1 MQELLASAYEA
12 ARHSKPDVRVAA
24 LLRIARVQTV
34 LDRGQARRTLELA
47 LDEIRR
53 IPGRDGALL
62 LDHAR
67 TFAAV
72 IAPDLLAAIPS
83 ERLMPRHFEAE
94 SMGKVMIEHGN
105 TEAALAFVMNDDDAS
120 TFPYSVAGMLME
132 RVGEQERLAL
142 LRCAAEA
149 WRETHN
155 GMFVWLLQYRWK
167 LLPEEEAREI
177 VREVVGLAL
186 DRPDKPIQAT
196 YDREGTVQITS
207 DREHTLF
214 QILHIL
220 RHLDEPLADSLLAA
234 HAQLAAAARR
244 FPYGIET
251 IQREAEER
259 RKSEGESCGGGFVM
273 GGNPRD
279 FPYMRALMRGRQ
291 DGDFEEAMEHA
302 QEQYRD
308 DAGPENRNQAPL
320 EFWPSANRFRSILYA
335 AGKRLCT
342 DAGRYLARIDDADL
356 RLFAQ
361 IELAAALGGLPE
373 LNGIERQHAQPPGQR
388 TPDSGS
394 VGAVG
399 SGKGGG
405 LAQRWS
411 SEVSRAIG
419 PGEGRGF
426 GGGVFRV
433 GGGVTAPTLLY
444 KEEPEYS
451 EEARKA
457 KFQGTVVLYVEVD
470 PSGKAINPR
479 VIRSLGLG
487 LDEKAIEAVRKWKF
501 KPGYKDG
508 KPVTVAVTI
517 QVNFRLL

>member
-34 LDRGQARRTLELA
+34 LDRGQARGTFQLA

-53 IPGRDGALL
+53 IPRRDGALL

-67 TFAAV
+67 TFAAA

-83 ERLMPRHFEAE
+83 ERNTRSWRPRHFEAE

-105 TEAALAFVMNDDDAS
+105 AEAAFAFAMNDDDAS
-120 TFPYSVAGMLME
+120 AFPYSAAGMLME

-142 LRCAAEA
+142 LRRAAEA

-177 VREVVGLAL
+177 VREVVGVAL

-214 QILHIL
+214 QVLHIL

-234 HAQLAAAARR
+234 HAQVAAAARR

-259 RKSEGESCGGGFVM
+259 RKSEGESCGGGFQM

-320 EFWPSANRFRSILYA
+320 EFWPSANRFRSIL
-335 AGKRLCT
+335 
-342 DAGRYLARIDDADL
+342 L
-356 RLFAQ
+356 R
-361 IELAAALGGLPE
+361 GGQE
-373 LNGIERQHAQPPGQR
+373 
-388 TPDSGS
+388 D
-394 VGAVG
+394 
-399 SGKGGG
+399 
-405 LAQRWS
+405 
-411 SEVSRAIG
+411 
-419 PGEGRGF
+419 GRGCRP
-426 GGGVFRV
+426 V
-433 GGGVTAPTLLY
+433 
-444 KEEPEYS
+444 
-451 EEARKA
+451 
-457 KFQGTVVLYVEVD
+457 
-470 PSGKAINPR
+470 PR
-479 VIRSLGLG
+479 PHR
-487 LDEKAIEAVRKWKF
+487 
-501 KPGYKDG
+501 
-508 KPVTVAVTI
+508 
-517 QVNFRLL
+517 